1 MVRRLNSGQIIENM
15 FSKCLLVWTRQIMLV
30 QTVKPKLP
38 QEVSLG
44 SCMLY
49 FAFIKIREI

>member
-1 MVRRLNSGQIIENM
+1 MVRRLSSGQIIENM